1 TVALVG
7 ESGSGKSVTSL
18 SIMQLLPRDAARI
31 TGQVRF
37 RGTDLLALSPR
48 QMNAIRGND
57 IAMIFQEPMTSLNP
71 VMTVGAQIAEVLM
84 THKGI
89 GHAEAL
95 DRAATMLERVR
106 IPSAR
111 RRAGDFPHEFSGG
124 MRQRVMIAIALACN
138 PTLLIADE
146 PTTALDVTVQAQVMD
161 LLKDIQREER
171 MSMLFITHDMG
182 VVAEMADRTGVM
194 YQGDIVETG
203 PTTQVF
209 EAPQRPYTRALLS
222 AIPRL
227 GAMAGTDRPMRFP
240 VVDKETGQSDVPV
253 AVGDTVRTDLP
264 PVLTAERVVTR
275 FDLRSPLLRRVVS
288 RVHAVED

>member
-146 PTTALDVTVQAQVMD
+146 PTTALDVTVQVQVMD

-182 VVAEMADRTGVM
+182 VVARSEEHTSELQSSEKHVC
-194 YQGDIVETG
+194 
-203 PTTQVF
+203 
-209 EAPQRPYTRALLS
+209 
-222 AIPRL
+222 RL
-227 GAMAGTDRPMRFP
+227 MHE
-240 VVDKETGQSDVPV
+240 KIN
-253 AVGDTVRTDLP
+253 
-264 PVLTAERVVTR
+264 
-275 FDLRSPLLRRVVS
+275 
-288 RVHAVED
+288 